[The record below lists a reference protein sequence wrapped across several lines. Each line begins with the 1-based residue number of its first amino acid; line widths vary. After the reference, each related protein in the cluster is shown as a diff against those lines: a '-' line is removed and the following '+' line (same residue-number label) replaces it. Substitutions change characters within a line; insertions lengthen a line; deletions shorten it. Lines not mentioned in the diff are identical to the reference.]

1 MLPREKKKKKKKKKE
16 KRCFKDLNEELT
28 KFGYFFN

>member
-1 MLPREKKKKKKKKKE
+1 MLPREKKKKKKK

>member
-1 MLPREKKKKKKKKKE
+1 MLPREKKKKKKE